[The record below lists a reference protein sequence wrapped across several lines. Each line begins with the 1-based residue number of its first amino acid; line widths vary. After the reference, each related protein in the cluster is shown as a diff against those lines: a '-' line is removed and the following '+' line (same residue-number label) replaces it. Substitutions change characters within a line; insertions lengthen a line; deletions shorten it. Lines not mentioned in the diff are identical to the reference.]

1 MPTPQWSGAEP
12 ARETYGAADD
22 VVLVGM
28 PADIPHTR
36 VMLRESGHHAARQ
49 HVIDWTH
56 RHTVLYTPLQCFWLP
71 LAHVL
76 ANTVTH
82 TIFLSPTNTDQ
93 HTYTLYILHK
103 QNQTIFL
110 SSTHTH
116 TSPTND
122 LPSGAAG
129 VDEPLSGGELRGETA
144 AYECVQNTVTP
155 VGHHRGVA
163 GQLVSLQGW
172 VDRR

>member
-1 MPTPQWSGAEP
+1 MLLTPSS
-12 ARETYGAADD
+12 
-22 VVLVGM
+22 
-28 PADIPHTR
+28 TR
-36 VMLRESGHHAARQ
+36 VGKHSHTHNISLSHKYRPTHVHTLHSTQTES
-49 HVIDWTH
+49 
-56 RHTVLYTPLQCFWLP
+56 
-71 LAHVL
+71 
-76 ANTVTH
+76 N
-82 TIFLSPTNTDQ
+82 
-93 HTYTLYILHK
+93 YISLF
-103 QNQTIFL
+103 N
-110 SSTHTH
+110 THTH